1 MIFAGTPE
9 VALPTLMALDSSVHD
24 VVGILTRRD
33 APVGRSQKMSR
44 SPVAQWG
51 DEHAVPVMTATR
63 PDEQT
68 RQAIADLAPEIGVI
82 VAYGAL
88 LDAGMLTVPTRGWIN
103 LHFSDLPKYRGA
115 APVQRALLAGESEI
129 ATTVFQLV
137 EAMDAGPLFDVE
149 LHSVAPDATS
159 GEVLDSL
166 AHLGAHQVVRVLNDI
181 ASGGLEAREQTGTP
195 TFAPKITTQEARLD
209 PREDVVTVL
218 NHFRAVTPEP
228 GAWLETTVGRVKV
241 SSATALETPADI
253 PSGVIAEWDGKT
265 LLGCGDGALVLDW
278 VIPAGKRDMLASDWF
293 RGIRTPQV
301 SVVHS

>member
-1 MIFAGTPE
+1 VIFAGTPE
-9 VALPTLMALDSSVHD
+9 VALPTLKALDSSAHE

-33 APVGRSQKMSR
+33 APVGRSQTLSR

-51 DEHAVPVMTATR
+51 DEHAVPVLTANR

-68 RQAIADLAPEIGVI
+68 RQAIAELAPEIGVI

-88 LDAGMLTVPTRGWIN
+88 LDAEMLTVPTRGWIN

-115 APVQRALLAGESEI
+115 APVQRALLLGESDI

-149 LHSVAPDATS
+149 HHPVAPDATS

-181 ASGGLEAREQTGTP
+181 AAGGLQAREQDGTP
-195 TFAPKITTQEARLD
+195 SFAPKITTREARLD
-209 PREDVVTVL
+209 PREDVVTVV

-228 GAWLETTVGRVKV
+228 GAWLETTAGRVKV
-241 SSATALETPADI
+241 SSATALKTPADI
-253 PSGVIAEWDGKT
+253 PTGVIAEWDGT
-265 LLGCGDGALVLDW
+265 IVLGCRDGALVLER
-278 VIPAGKRDMLASDWF
+278 VIPAGRRDMLASDWF
-293 RGIRTPQV
+293 RGIRTPEV
-301 SVVHS
+301 SVVHP